1 MLQITA
7 IAIPH
12 KAVIPIPTDDTW
24 DIYLNRQL
32 VASGYPSERAAQLEL
47 DVIAFSA
54 MFGTLHLDPRGAVA
68 DQAVDLAMQLMWQLF
83 QADAVRL
90 RIERARREIIQT
102 TSVMPVYAIQPD
114 GSLHVRASHP
124 RSGQPYAYHVAT
136 TILPHSP
143 DNHLLPER
151 YRIREAC
158 DCPDFAQRMQ
168 QHAGI
173 CKHVAAKLILFLAQQ
188 GIDALRHLSER
199 LAAMSSRAAIDSIA
213 DDAVLLAYPLPWE
226 ALVETSCTR
235 IVAANEA
242 TVLAC
247 STEETA
253 LACWIVCTANATLAA
268 QALANNA

>member
-1 MLQITA
+1 MFQITA

-32 VASGYPSERAAQLEL
+32 VASSYPSELAAQLEL
-47 DVIAFSA
+47 DVIAFYA
-54 MFGTLHLDPRGAVA
+54 MFGTLHLDPRGAVT
-68 DQAVDLAMQLMWQLF
+68 DQAVDLAMQFMWQLF

-102 TSVMPVYAIQPD
+102 TSVMPIYTIQPD
-114 GSLHVRASHP
+114 GSLRVRASHP
-124 RSGQPYAYHVAT
+124 RSGQPHVYHVST
-136 TILPHSP
+136 TILPHTA
-143 DNHLLPER
+143 DNYLLPER
-151 YRIREAC
+151 CRIREAC

-188 GIDALRHLSER
+188 GAEALKHLNDAL
-199 LAAMSSRAAIDSIA
+199 ATMSSRTAINMIV
-213 DDAVLLAYPLPWE
+213 DDALLIAYPLPWE
-226 ALVETSCTR
+226 ALVEASCTR

-247 STEETA
+247 STTETDIA
-253 LACWIVCTANATLAA
+253 RWIVCTANATLAS

>member
-32 VASGYPSERAAQLEL
+32 VASGYTSELTAQLEL

-54 MFGTLHLDPRGAVA
+54 MFGTLHLDPRGAVT
-68 DQAVDLAMQLMWQLF
+68 DQAVDLAIQLMWQAF

-90 RIERARREIIQT
+90 RIGRARREIIQT
-102 TSVMPVYAIQPD
+102 TSVTPIYTIQPD
-114 GSLHVRASHP
+114 GSLRVCASHP
-124 RSGQPYAYHVAT
+124 RNGQPHAYHVST
-136 TILPHSP
+136 TILPRSA

-151 YRIREAC
+151 CRIREAC
-158 DCPDFAQRMQ
+158 DCPDFAQRMH
-168 QHAGI
+168 QHGGI

-188 GIDALRHLSER
+188 GIDALKHLSEA
-199 LAAMSSRAAIDSIA
+199 LAAMSSCMAIDMIA
-213 DDAVLLAYPLPWE
+213 DDAVLRAYPLPWE
-226 ALVETSCTR
+226 ALVEASCTR

-247 STEETA
+247 GTAETDIA
-253 LACWIVCTANATLAA
+253 RWIVCTANATRAA
-268 QALANNA
+268 QASANNA

>member
-32 VASGYPSERAAQLEL
+32 VASGYTSELAAQLEL
-47 DVIAFSA
+47 DVIAFYA
-54 MFGTLHLDPRGAVA
+54 MFGTLHLDPHGIVT

-102 TSVMPVYAIQPD
+102 STVMPIYTIQSD
-114 GSLHVRASHP
+114 GSLRVCASHP
-124 RSGQPYAYHVAT
+124 RNGQPHAYHVAT
-136 TILPHSP
+136 TILPHNA

-151 YRIREAC
+151 CRIREAC
-158 DCPDFAQRMQ
+158 ACPDFAQRMQ

-188 GIDALRHLSER
+188 GTHALRHLSETLR
-199 LAAMSSRAAIDSIA
+199 AMSSRTAIDMIA
-213 DDAVLLAYPLPWE
+213 DDAVLTAYPLPWE
-226 ALVETSCTR
+226 ALVEASCTQ

-247 STEETA
+247 STAESDIA
-253 LACWIVCTANATLAA
+253 RWIVCTANATPAS
-268 QALANNA
+268 QASTNNT